1 MASPPQ
7 IYDTFNAP
15 NVGVKTLIYGAA
27 GMGKTPLC
35 ATAPQ
40 PIILSVEDGLLS
52 LRRQHVPFMV
62 IRSFADLKAAREALS
77 GSYGASFKT
86 IALDSV
92 SEIADVCLTE
102 NKTKNKGAF
111 GAAYG
116 DMADLIVEEFRMFR
130 SMPKH
135 VVFTAQMGNW
145 KDGLT
150 GAMMWGPAFPG
161 NKLDQKVPYLF
172 DEMWQLLKTTDP
184 ATGQDYPVL
193 RTQPSNQFQAKDRS
207 GSLAP
212 WEYSDL
218 TYLFN
223 KIMNGV

>member
-1 MASPPQ
+1 MRDPQ

-35 ATAPQ
+35 ATAPN

-52 LRRQHVPFMV
+52 LRRQHVPFIL
-62 IRSFADLKAAREALS
+62 IRSYDDLKNARESLA
-77 GSYGASFKT
+77 GNFGARFQT
-86 IALDSV
+86 ICLDSV
-92 SEIADVCLTE
+92 TEIADVCLTE
-102 NKTKNKGAF
+102 SKVKNPKAF

-116 DMADLIVEEFRMFR
+116 DMADLIIDEFRRFR
-130 SMPKH
+130 YLPKH

-161 NKLDQKVPYLF
+161 NKLDQKVPYMF
-172 DEMWQLLKTTDP
+172 DEMWQLMKFTDP
-184 ATGQDYPVL
+184 TDGKDKPIL
-193 RTQPSNQFQAKDRS
+193 RTQPNNQFQAKDRS

-212 WEYSDL
+212 WEFSDL

-223 KIMNGV
+223 KIMTGA